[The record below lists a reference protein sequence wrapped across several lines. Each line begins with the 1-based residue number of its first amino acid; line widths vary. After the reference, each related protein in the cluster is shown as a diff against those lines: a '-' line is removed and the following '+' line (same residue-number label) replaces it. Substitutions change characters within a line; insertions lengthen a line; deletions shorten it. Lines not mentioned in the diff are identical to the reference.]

1 MIMRKIFLT
10 LQILSI
16 CFAVSSAPEV
26 SAQDYVAPPVTIS
39 KEKVKMD
46 GKLYYSHIVL
56 ERQTLYSIARAYQV
70 SIDEI
75 YAANPSLRETGLKKN
90 AIILIPAAGTETMK
104 EAEEDRQ
111 AVKEDKAAGR
121 KAAREERKRKKA
133 AQKDFFIHTVRWY
146 ENLDVISEKYGVP
159 VEIIMEVNGLEGNR
173 LKNRQQLKIP
183 TNLDSYMK
191 EAGKKTSDDTGSAA
205 TSGASPVPGQTV
217 PDYGIIE
224 KLTGG
229 KEVKALLM
237 LPFNAGSENPS
248 SISMDFY
255 SGVLLAAKEL
265 GDAGTDID
273 LSVYD
278 SYGDAL
284 PITAERLGK
293 SDFVIGP
300 TSMKGLSG
308 LLAMCP
314 EGTSVISPLDT
325 RTAPLVQEHGNFI
338 QVPTPTIFQYEDL
351 LNWIREDR
359 TKEDSTIII
368 YEKGIRNMQKETEF
382 RQVLDRSGV
391 RHASFSYSILE
402 GRDILDSLGT
412 MMTRQG
418 VNRVLVASESEAF
431 VNDVVRNLNLLI
443 HNKYNIVL
451 YGASRIRSYETID
464 VANLHNASLHTS
476 LSYYIDY
483 DTPEVRDF
491 LMKYR
496 ALYNTE
502 PSQMAFQGYDIMY
515 YFSEMCSRYGDKWTE
530 KISSDHRRMLMS
542 DFSFTRNGKGLERNA
557 IRRVIY
563 GPDYSVTLVR

>member
-1 MIMRKIFLT
+1 MKKIFLT
-10 LQILSI
+10 FLAITVFL
-16 CFAVSSAPEV
+16 AAAP
-26 SAQDYVAPPVTIS
+26 SYGLKAQDYVAPPVTVS
-39 KEKVKMD
+39 KEKVRMD

-56 ERQTLYSIARAYQV
+56 EKQTLYSIAKAYGV
-70 SIDEI
+70 EIDDI
-75 YAANPSLRETGLKKN
+75 YAANPSLKENGLKKN
-90 AIILIPAAGTETMK
+90 AIILVPAVNIQ
-104 EAEEDRQ
+104 EAAPAPVSEEKKT
-111 AVKEDKAAGR
+111 VKEDKANAR
-121 KAAREERKRKKA
+121 KTAREDRKRKKA

-146 ENLDVISEKYGVP
+146 ENLEVISEKYGVP
-159 VEIIMEVNGLEGNR
+159 VEVIQKVNGLDGKK
-173 LKNRQQLKIP
+173 LKNRQQLMIP
-183 TNLDSYMK
+183 TNPEKYVSVDEKPGSV
-191 EAGKKTSDDTGSAA
+191 DTGDSREDTVA
-205 TSGASPVPGQTV
+205 TRPVPA
-217 PDYGIIE
+217 DDIISVLAAGD
-224 KLTGG
+224 K
-229 KEVKALLM
+229 VNALLM
-237 LPFNAGSENPS
+237 LPFNAGGDSPS
-248 SISMDFY
+248 QISMDFY
-255 SGVLLAAKEL
+255 CGALLAAKEL
-265 GDAGTDID
+265 GDSGADID

-278 SYGDAL
+278 TYGDAL
-284 PITAERLGK
+284 PITAERLEK

-300 TSMKGLSG
+300 PSQKGLYA
-308 LLAMCP
+308 LLEICP
-314 EGTSVISPLDT
+314 EKTYVISPLDT
-325 RTAPLVQEHGNFI
+325 RTENLTAAHSNFI
-338 QVPTPTIFQYEDL
+338 QVPVSQEAQYEDL
-351 LNWIREDR
+351 LAWISEEKTAR
-359 TKEDSTIII
+359 DSVIII

-496 ALYNTE
+496 ALYNAE

>member
-1 MIMRKIFLT
+1 
-10 LQILSI
+10 
-16 CFAVSSAPEV
+16 
-26 SAQDYVAPPVTIS
+26 
-39 KEKVKMD
+39 MD

-90 AIILIPAAGTETMK
+90 AIILIPAAGTETVK

-205 TSGASPVPGQTV
+205 TSGASPVPGQTG

-325 RTAPLVQEHGNFI
+325 RTAPLAQEHGNFI

-351 LNWIREDR
+351 LNWIREDK

-515 YFSEMCSRYGDKWTE
+515 YFSEMCSRYGDKWSE

>member
-1 MIMRKIFLT
+1 MALRYPTKLFHRITDITPELLAEMNARALLLDVDNTLSRHGEQTPYPGAVEWVERMRKAGYRLV
-10 LQILSI
+10 ILSNNTHERVQP
-16 CFAVSSAPEV
+16 FA
-26 SAQDYVAPPVTIS
+26 AQFGLEFITFAMKPLPV
-39 KEKVKMD
+39 
-46 GKLYYSHIVL
+46 GY
-56 ERQTLYSIARAYQV
+56 
-70 SIDEI
+70 
-75 YAANPSLRETGLKKN
+75 LR
-90 AIILIPAAGTETMK
+90 
-104 EAEEDRQ
+104 
-111 AVKEDKAAGR
+111 
-121 KAAREERKRKKA
+121 AAR
-133 AQKDFFIHTVRWY
+133 
-146 ENLDVISEKYGVP
+146 
-159 VEIIMEVNGLEGNR
+159 
-173 LKNRQQLKIP
+173 QLKIP

-205 TSGASPVPGQTV
+205 TSGASPVPGQTG

-325 RTAPLVQEHGNFI
+325 RTAPLAQEHGNFI

-351 LNWIREDR
+351 LNWIREDK

-412 MMTRQG
+412 MMTQQG

-496 ALYNTE
+496 ALYNAE